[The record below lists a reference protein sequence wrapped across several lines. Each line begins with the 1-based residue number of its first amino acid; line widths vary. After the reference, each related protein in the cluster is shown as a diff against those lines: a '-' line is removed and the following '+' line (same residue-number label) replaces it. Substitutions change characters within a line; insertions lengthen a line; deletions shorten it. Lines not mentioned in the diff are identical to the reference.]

1 MHRIDL
7 KNVNIH
13 TDLVIEQINDK
24 NLRLIAHATFPIASN
39 Q

>member
-24 NLRLIAHATFPIASN
+24 NLLGKK
-39 Q
+39 